1 MDFQNWM
8 DLITAILTV
17 FAGVITYGAHKLF
30 SAKTKNANLNSFNEW
45 ANQAVS
51 YVEKKFTDNDTKK
64 KEAVSYLTS
73 VLKQNKL
80 LGKFTDEEI
89 DAAIEFAVGLLP
101 HSAKA
106 ISAPVSSANSPV
118 GITIPDGN
126 TMIISAPKVTV
137 NDSTAVPDSQSESAP
152 VVQSE
157 SQSESASSL
166 TSGPTDPYIA
176 K

>member
-8 DLITAILTV
+8 DLITAVLTV

-30 SAKTKNANLNSFNEW
+30 TAKTKNANLNSFNEW
-45 ANQAVS
+45 ANQAVN

-64 KEAVSYLTS
+64 KEAVAYLTS

-80 LGKFTDEEI
+80 LSKFTDEEI
-89 DAAIEFAVGLLP
+89 DAAIEFAVNLLP

-106 ISAPVSSANSPV
+106 LVASSTGKGVSSVTTPDEHTLVISAPS
-118 GITIPDGN
+118 
-126 TMIISAPKVTV
+126 VTLEG
-137 NDSTAVPDSQSESAP
+137 STSVLDSQSESTSEIP
-152 VVQSE
+152 SE
-157 SQSESASSL
+157 SQPESDSSL
-166 TSGPTDPYIA
+166 TSETYVA